1 MADRSIMDGS
11 RRHSTPLRS
20 ALITAYPKRGLKLQS
35 VQQLTDTRSLAKA
48 LPQGSVSKHGP
59 ACPPLAPAIT
69 EAKFIADIQSELKA
83 RRVEVSKQNLYKFFA
98 LVHEV
103 CPWFVLTAPRIA
115 QSTWKTVGQ
124 ELTSFC
130 DQKDDLPHKNLILQ
144 YWQLLQGIIVDAP
157 FSPACS
163 LAVQETQKALD
174 SASRSQSR
182 AFTPSHSPTSS
193 HSDLTKPPLPSPYTV
208 NPSLSPTPTAPPLDT
223 VFDPPPRVPSPEP
236 IQQSPAASPPSPP
249 TLTLHPLPSPSHSEL
264 PSELSPSAFQ
274 ATVIKLSEVLD
285 KVLQRLIPWLLRNNP
300 FLTLF
305 LPLTPLPPCFLL
317 LIPEPLTPPP
327 LPPPA
332 DPGAQSHRPH
342 TRSQN
347 PHDPSP
353 SSFGATAPPPATLS
367 PPSANPDSPPSIPEA
382 PLAAPPAQPAPPLVY
397 QQYIEYQTLNRKD
410 LQELMKSVRDYG
422 VQAPYTIMC
431 LEAMSYGGAMYPL
444 EWRLAAC
451 SALKPELFVLWEAEF
466 TNNCKD
472 LAKDDKRYF
481 QQLSGSEPF
490 HSIEVQQLIPFPILT
505 NTAQAAMKAWRALPR
520 SSAPSEP
527 LSRIQQGADEPY
539 HLFISR
545 LLEAIERTAG
555 IPPSD
560 SSHPLIKQ
568 LAYENANSSCRALL
582 KSHWQSKSL
591 QDMISLCKDAH
602 SFAHQVA
609 GALVAFQGQTKG
621 KTCFQCGQPG
631 HFSAQCPQ
639 RCAPTMQTGSSMA
652 RPSLCPRCRRGRH
665 WRSQCRSVADVEGN
679 ALAPNPSTHASQTS
693 SQNSFQGNGRRGLPQ
708 APRAQPRHINFV
720 PATGDHSSG
729 TPSVPSQVL
738 YQHQS
743 TAPQPPP
750 LSGPPQALQGS
761 ISVPPPLT
769 Y

>member
-1 MADRSIMDGS
+1 MGN
-11 RRHSTPLRS
+11 
-20 ALITAYPKRGLKLQS
+20 
-35 VQQLTDTRSLAKA
+35 SL
-48 LPQGSVSKHGP
+48 S
-59 ACPPLAPAIT
+59 T
-69 EAKFIADIQSELKA
+69 EAKFITDIQSELKA

-130 DQKDDLPHKNLILQ
+130 NQKDDLPHKNLILQ

-163 LAVQETQKALD
+163 LAVQEAQKALD
-174 SASRSQSR
+174 SASRAS
-182 AFTPSHSPTSS
+182 TPSLSPTSS
-193 HSDLTKPPLPSPYTV
+193 HSDLTKPPLPSPCTV

-223 VFDPPPRVPSPEP
+223 VTDPPRVPSPAP
-236 IQQSPAASPPSPP
+236 IQQPPAASPPSPP
-249 TLTLHPLPSPSHSEL
+249 TPTLHPLPSPSHSEL

-285 KVLQRLIPWLLRNNP
+285 KVLQRLSPPDPHLLFPAIVKQRPVALSDSLPASDPAPPLLSPANP
-300 FLTLF
+300 GAT
-305 LPLTPLPPCFLL
+305 
-317 LIPEPLTPPP
+317 EPPPP
-327 LPPPA
+327 LPPA
-332 DPGAQSHRPH
+332 DPGARPRRPH

-347 PHDPSP
+347 PRDPSP
-353 SSFGATAPPPATLS
+353 SSLGAAAPPPATLS
-367 PPSANPDSPPSIPEA
+367 PPPANPDSPPSIPEA

-397 QQYIEYQTLNRKD
+397 QQYIEYQAMNRKD

-422 VQAPYTIMC
+422 VQAPYTITC
-431 LEAMSYGGAMYPL
+431 LETMSYGGAMYPL
-444 EWRLAAC
+444 EWRLAAR

-490 HSIEVQQLIPFPILT
+490 HSIELQQLIPLPILT
-505 NTAQAAMKAWRALPR
+505 NTSQAAMKAWRALPR

-539 HLFISR
+539 HVFISR

-602 SFAHQVA
+602 CFAHQVA

-639 RCAPTMQTGSSMA
+639 RRAPTMQTGSSTA

-665 WRSQCRSVADVEGN
+665 WLSQCRSVADVEGN
-679 ALAPNPSTHASQTS
+679 ALAPNPSTRASQTS
-693 SQNSFQGNGRRGLPQ
+693 SQNSFQGNGRRGFPQ

-720 PATGDHSSG
+720 PATGDHLSG

-743 TAPQPPP
+743 PAPQPPP
-750 LSGPPQALQGS
+750 LSGPPQAPQGS